1 MIDKLKGTITSAFLV
16 VLVLLVLSF
25 LVIYPIISM
34 IILGA
39 IFAYGIRPLALKM
52 EHKLKF
58 RSLAIVVAMIIV
70 ILPLIALLAY
80 SISTLISSSTSLVE
94 LARGIDLS
102 LINST
107 SAQQSAVLQQ
117 SIPSTIYPYIASFL
131 NIVNV
136 ELADIIR
143 FVVNYILGLI
153 ESIPILALQI
163 FIFLASTFYLARDGD
178 KLNEYIQYTIP
189 AGRKHYFENL
199 YKEIERVLKSIFYGH
214 FLTAIIIGLMAGIG
228 FYILGYPYALF
239 LGIITGFFQLIPIL
253 GPWPVYTVL
262 TIYDI
267 ISGYYFRAVLV
278 LLFGIFLSASDIY
291 IRPQLSGK
299 YADIHPMIF
308 ILGFLSGPLIF
319 GIVGFILGPLILGV
333 AYAAIVAY
341 KNEEQLENA
350 IENKQI
356 ENSDEKED
364 SE

>member
-52 EHKLKF
+52 EYKLKF

-80 SISTLISSSTSLVE
+80 SISTLTSSSSSLVE

-153 ESIPILALQI
+153 ESIPMLALQI

-189 AGRKHYFENL
+189 SGRKHYFENL

-267 ISGYYFRAVLV
+267 ISGNYFRAVLV

-333 AYAAIVAY
+333 AYAAVVAY

-364 SE
+364 SG

>member
-1 MIDKLKGTITSAFLV
+1 MIYKLKGTITSAFFV
-16 VLVLLVLSF
+16 VLVLLALSF
-25 LVIYPIISM
+25 LVIYPLVSM
-34 IILGA
+34 VILGA

-52 EHKLKF
+52 EPRLKF
-58 RSLAIVVAMIIV
+58 RSLAIMVAMVIV

-80 SISTLISSSTSLVE
+80 SISTLISSSSSLVE
-94 LARGIDLS
+94 VARSIDLS
-102 LINST
+102 LLNTSST
-107 SAQQSAVLQQ
+107 QPSAVLQET
-117 SIPSTIYPYIASFL
+117 IPASIYPYIASVL
-131 NIVNV
+131 DIVNV

-143 FVVNYILGLI
+143 FIVNYILGLI
-153 ESIPILALQI
+153 ESIPMLALQT

-189 AGRKHYFENL
+189 KGREHYFENL
-199 YKEIERVLKSIFYGH
+199 YREIERVLKSIFYGH

-228 FYILGYPYALF
+228 FYLLGYPYALF

-262 TIYDI
+262 TIWDI
-267 ISGYYFRAVLV
+267 ISGNYIRAVAV
-278 LLFGIFLSASDIY
+278 LLFGVFLSGSDIY

-319 GIVGFILGPLILGV
+319 GLVGFILGPLILGV
-333 AYAAIVAY
+333 AYAAVVAY

-350 IENKQI
+350 IKNKQI

-364 SE
+364 SG